1 MTIKKWVI
9 GVIGVGICFLILY
22 LTRPL
27 FHGAVIHLFYL
38 APSFWFGAL
47 IAVAACIGLWAGV
60 NRENG
65 LLNGLSLLGL
75 LFGIVWIIGGFCSP
89 VLMTAQLH
97 HEIRD
102 QIVYL
107 EELPQTST
115 DNFRMMPYAVA
126 ENNARNT
133 LTYSRYRLGTLDFVI
148 GENEKLYWNAAL
160 VPEGLL
166 NTFLRKPRGVIYID
180 ATTSQFDIQVVD
192 KGDRGFPFS
201 DSIRWA
207 DNIKWRV
214 EKMDY
219 WASYSDPYYLVT
231 DEEEIVVVVSKT
243 KYRLTMYGGFFPV
256 MVPYFAG
263 VYLCFE
269 DRSFRWVPAD
279 KIDEEP
285 LLANQQVFPEDL
297 ARRIAQ
303 SFKYPHSIANTLFK
317 HQEEYE
323 LADVPEEGNKF
334 PYFIMLEGNR
344 PVWFVALEPWGTT
357 FGLKALLFI
366 DARTGEIMLW
376 QKPPETTIV
385 GAVKALEYIQ
395 SSAQLREVK
404 WGEDGFIVIE
414 PLPVFRN
421 GVFWWKATMTRA
433 NKTAVTSIVFC
444 NAMNPQEIVVVDNS
458 DQAYRFIRGEEVREE
473 MVSTQV
479 TDFSH
484 AITMLDQQIAKIE
497 TMPEEFR
504 SPAWEEQL
512 ATLKALKRFLI
523 EASQ

>member
-1 MTIKKWVI
+1 MTKKWI
-9 GVIGVGICFLILY
+9 VGTFVTIICLILLY
-22 LTRPL
+22 LGRPL
-27 FHGAVIHLFYL
+27 FHGLVIHLFYL
-38 APSFWFGAL
+38 VPSFWFGTI
-47 IAVAACIGLWAGV
+47 IAVIAGLGLYIAHLKENNLIGTA
-60 NRENG
+60 
-65 LLNGLSLLGL
+65 SLLGL
-75 LFGIVWIIGGFCSP
+75 ILGIVWIIGGFFTP

-107 EELPQTST
+107 DELPQTST

-148 GENEKLYWNAAL
+148 GENGKLYWNAAL

-180 ATTSQFDIQVVD
+180 ATTSQFDIEVVD
-192 KGDRGFPFS
+192 KGEQGFPYS

-214 EKMDY
+214 QKLDY

-231 DEEEIVVVVSKT
+231 DEGRIVVVISKT

-263 VYLCFE
+263 VYLSFE
-269 DRSFRWVPAD
+269 DQSFRWVPAD
-279 KIDEEP
+279 EIDEEP

-317 HQEEYE
+317 HQDQYE

-334 PYFIMLEGNR
+334 PYFIILEGNK

-376 QKPPETTIV
+376 QKPPDTTIV

-421 GVFWWKATMTRA
+421 GVFWWKATMTRS

-444 NAMNPQEIVVVDNS
+444 NAMNPQEVIVVENS
-458 DQAYRFIRGEEVREE
+458 EEAYRFIRGETIETIIETV
-473 MVSTQV
+473 QV
-479 TDFSH
+479 ADFSE
-484 AITMLDQQIAKIE
+484 ALALIDQQIAKIE
-497 TMPEEFR
+497 SIPEEFR
-504 SPAWEEQL
+504 SPAWQEQL
-512 ATLKALKRFLI
+512 ETLRALKNFLT
-523 EASQ
+523 EAEQ